1 MNKLTIASLVGA
13 FLLTACTST
22 TTTSE
27 AEKEWPSY
35 CIREAV
41 FLDNDPINGKVRL
54 DMPGY
59 PHGMDDPKIDI
70 SRETYNNLDVDV
82 CTSDDPRMQ

>member
-1 MNKLTIASLVGA
+1 MKKL
-13 FLLTACTST
+13 LLLPLLLLAACSTTST
-22 TTTSE
+22 TE
-27 AEKEWPSY
+27 VAKDLPVY
-35 CIREAV
+35 CIREAT
-41 FLDNDPINGKVRL
+41 FLDNDRINGTVLL

-59 PHGMDDPKIDI
+59 PFGMDDEPMEV

>member
-1 MNKLTIASLVGA
+1 MKKL
-13 FLLTACTST
+13 LLLPLILLAACSTTST
-22 TTTSE
+22 TNVS
-27 AEKEWPSY
+27 KDWPVY
-35 CIREAV
+35 CIREAT
-41 FLDNDPINGKVRL
+41 FLDTDAINGKVLL

-59 PHGMDDPKIDI
+59 PFGTDDAPMEV

>member
-13 FLLTACTST
+13 FLLTACSTTST
-22 TTTSE
+22 TE
-27 AEKEWPSY
+27 VAKDWPAR
-35 CIREAV
+35 CIREAE
-41 FLDNDPINGKVRL
+41 FLDNDPINGKVLL

-59 PHGMDDPKIDI
+59 PFGMDDAPMEV
-70 SRETYNNLDVDV
+70 SRQTYNELDVDV